1 MTHAWKKKKMIT
13 LHATEAEL
21 VYLTDAARLGTWTI
35 MFVEHIVQLANNNDV
50 ILVMTM
56 MQDNESVIKTQ
67 AAGQRNKQRTRHL
80 TIRLWWTREL
90 VEAGYARIEWIGT
103 KLMIADFLLKAL
115 HGVSFKYC

>member
-1 MTHAWKKKKMIT
+1 MKNDHTTCYRGQTSMPNRCSSFKYMDKNVRGTHC
-13 LHATEAEL
+13 ATK
-21 VYLTDAARLGTWTI
+21 I
-35 MFVEHIVQLANNNDV
+35 
-50 ILVMTM
+50 
-56 MQDNESVIKTQ
+56 Q

-90 VEAGYARIEWIGT
+90 LEAGCTRIEWTIYIYRLWWTQELVEAGCARTEWIGT